1 LGNIPSYYTNEET
14 IGITNYIGKELTEN
28 EIKNNSVDN
37 FTNSLVLNK
46 LNNNILNN
54 TQYKFSLFNR
64 FNGSFYNTFFR
75 GVKINIKK
83 RKEYYLKNRER
94 ILRKN
99 AEYQKV
105 TYHRN
110 RFNLFLN

>member
-1 LGNIPSYYTNEET
+1 MTTLIIERH
-14 IGITNYIGKELTEN
+14 
-28 EIKNNSVDN
+28 
-37 FTNSLVLNK
+37 LN
-46 LNNNILNN
+46 
-54 TQYKFSLFNR
+54 
-64 FNGSFYNTFFR
+64 
-75 GVKINIKK
+75 NIKK
-83 RKEYYLKNRER
+83 RKEYYLKNKEK

>member
-1 LGNIPSYYTNEET
+1 MTTLIIER
-14 IGITNYIGKELTEN
+14 L
-28 EIKNNSVDN
+28 
-37 FTNSLVLNK
+37 LN
-46 LNNNILNN
+46 
-54 TQYKFSLFNR
+54 
-64 FNGSFYNTFFR
+64 
-75 GVKINIKK
+75 NIKK

-110 RFNLFLN
+110 RFNLFLD